1 MSRKYPIIISTT
13 VTHFMKNLL
22 DNEMESS
29 NRALAPILREALYEY
44 FGVEEEETVMVRMTP
59 DLAAKL
65 AKIGYIQS

>member
-1 MSRKYPIIISTT
+1 
-13 VTHFMKNLL
+13 MKNLL